1 MRSNGKARSC
11 VVSVVPTLLPKTKAR
26 AFSKASSSASTKD
39 TAITVKA
46 VLDWSTAVETDPLQN
61 PRHGVAVIQLSTW
74 WRRSPANDWSPC
86 RKIRIPQRRRH
97 RPSTRVIKYSGFS
110 SFQGIVLAR
119 SYTFQLRGTKDT
131 CSDMRSRAKLAL

>member
-1 MRSNGKARSC
+1 MRSNGNSRSC

-46 VLDWSTAVETDPLQN
+46 VLDWSRAVETDPHQN
-61 PRHGVAVIQLSTW
+61 PRNGVAVIQLSTR

-86 RKIRIPQRRRH
+86 RKTRIPKRRKH
-97 RPSTRVIKYSGFS
+97 RPSTRVSKYSGFS
-110 SFQGIVLAR
+110 SFRRVSSFGERVIHFFH
-119 SYTFQLRGTKDT
+119 S
-131 CSDMRSRAKLAL
+131 